1 MKNTNI
7 LLFLLLITLFSGA
20 SFFAGTKYQQR
31 QSPINTR
38 RAQFNNQT
46 LDPKGIQNRQMMGRA
61 MINGEIIAQ
70 DDQSVTIK
78 LADGSSKIILLSSE
92 TSINQATQATV
103 SDLKVDEKVAIF
115 GQTNNDGSTTAQSIQ
130 LNPIQP
136 NQPLLK

>member
-1 MKNTNI
+1 
-7 LLFLLLITLFSGA
+7 
-20 SFFAGTKYQQR
+20 
-31 QSPINTR
+31 
-38 RAQFNNQT
+38 
-46 LDPKGIQNRQMMGRA
+46 MMGRA

-78 LADGSSKIILLSSE
+78 LAEGSSKIILLSSE

-103 SDLKVDEKVAIF
+103 SDLKVGEKVAIF